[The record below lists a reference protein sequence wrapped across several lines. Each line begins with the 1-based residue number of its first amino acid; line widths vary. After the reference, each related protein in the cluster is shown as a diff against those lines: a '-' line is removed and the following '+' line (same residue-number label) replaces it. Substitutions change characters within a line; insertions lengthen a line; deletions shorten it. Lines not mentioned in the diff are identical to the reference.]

1 MDCKISIAD
10 AICLLALVSRP
21 TLTSS
26 RWPRYPLHM
35 GSSRVGRTDDVGCGR
50 ESVEM
55 HGAENAKAELL
66 PVGGDV
72 D

>member
-1 MDCKISIAD
+1 
-10 AICLLALVSRP
+10 
-21 TLTSS
+21 
-26 RWPRYPLHM
+26 M
-35 GSSRVGRTDDVGCGR
+35 GSSRVRRTDDVGCGR